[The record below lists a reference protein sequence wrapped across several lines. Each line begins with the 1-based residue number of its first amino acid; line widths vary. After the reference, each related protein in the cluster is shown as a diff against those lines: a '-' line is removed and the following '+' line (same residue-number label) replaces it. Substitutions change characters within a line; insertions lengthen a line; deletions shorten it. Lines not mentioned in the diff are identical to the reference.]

1 MLQSCWMQ
9 EAGSSVGSL
18 RTATTL
24 PTLTT
29 AVPSS
34 LAAQNASLRLSDSTS
49 CFKLAVAKKNYE
61 LRILERARSQI
72 MEDGRD
78 WHRRASGGSR
88 GGKTG
93 PPGGGGQEGQTGV
106 TSPWPKREANGSQPS
121 APVPSAPAPFSDW
134 PPSFLLILS
143 VFFKSSFPTV
153 KLISFIFFGQVE
165 LRESPTP
172 PSSIFFFFFTVLSFL
187 SSTAFVNMFI
197 WVDFRKINRCPDS
210 LPFPSCLSN
219 PTQ

>member
-78 WHRRASGGSR
+78 WHRRSRAQRREPRGKDWVR
-88 GGKTG
+88 GGVGGRKAR
-93 PPGGGGQEGQTGV
+93 PG
-106 TSPWPKREANGSQPS
+106 
-121 APVPSAPAPFSDW
+121 
-134 PPSFLLILS
+134 LLHH
-143 VFFKSSFPTV
+143 
-153 KLISFIFFGQVE
+153 G
-165 LRESPTP
+165 
-172 PSSIFFFFFTVLSFL
+172 
-187 SSTAFVNMFI
+187 
-197 WVDFRKINRCPDS
+197 
-210 LPFPSCLSN
+210 
-219 PTQ
+219 